1 MKRLNI
7 IIALFIV
14 SISSGIAQEPQLL
27 DKIIAT
33 VGREIILQSDVEGRL
48 AMYAQQN
55 SSVNLKDPEL
65 RKKVLESLIS
75 ERLMVT
81 KAVEDSI
88 VVMDEEINQ
97 SLDFMMQNLTQTYGS
112 EKRIEDIYGM
122 SVARIRKN
130 YREEVRKQLLVER
143 LQQQKFQSVKCS
155 HREVEEFFASYRD
168 SIPKISAAV
177 ELAHI
182 VKHIQPSADTKE
194 EVKSLARKVRDSIL
208 KGVDFVELAKRHSG
222 DPGSAA
228 AGGDLGW
235 IDKGKLV
242 AEYERAA
249 YSLQTGETSQPIETP
264 FGFHLIQTLDKR
276 KDAVQTR
283 HILFK
288 LGGSGDDQKR
298 AAKVLEELKVR
309 AEKGEKFEDL
319 AKMYSDE
326 KETQGFGGS
335 MGVVELTRLPAELK
349 SIIEKLSDGGVS
361 SALPYMSDP
370 TKPAMHI
377 IQRKKWINEHT
388 PSLESDFKRIEQMA
402 VQIKQAKMMESWMK
416 ELRDAIPVKV
426 NE

>member
-309 AEKGEKFEDL
+309 VEKGEKFEDL